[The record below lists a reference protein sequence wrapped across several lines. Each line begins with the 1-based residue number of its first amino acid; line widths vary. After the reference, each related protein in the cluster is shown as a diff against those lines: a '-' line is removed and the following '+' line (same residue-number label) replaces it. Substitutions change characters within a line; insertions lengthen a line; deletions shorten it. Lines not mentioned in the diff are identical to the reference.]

1 VIAAVIMYSPFDFS
15 LNALLLPLLGIP
27 VFIIGIGFIVW
38 LRIRTESRE
47 NADRLRKRIEKKQQI
62 ALHGAQ
68 LGDEILN
75 QISLQDMQGCWKMV
89 SVGRNGNFAPP
100 EFFEQEIV
108 RFVIEGVRFAIE
120 PRNTTGTL
128 KVDNSFEPVHF
139 DRCDDD
145 GGVHLCIVRIRNDEL
160 EICESEIGADR
171 PQSFDPERKDNASLT
186 RFKRIE

>member
-1 VIAAVIMYSPFDFS
+1 MYSPFDFS

-38 LRIRTESRE
+38 LHIRTESRE

-75 QISLQDMQGCWKMV
+75 EISLQDMQGCWKMV

-128 KVDNSFEPVHF
+128 KVDNSFEPVHL

-145 GGVHLCIVRIRNDEL
+145 GDVHLCIVRIRNDEL
-160 EICESEIGADR
+160 EICESENGADR

>member
-38 LRIRTESRE
+38 LRIRKESRE
-47 NADRLRKRIEKKQQI
+47 NADRLRKRTEKKLQI
-62 ALHGAQ
+62 ALNGAQ

-108 RFVIEGVRFAIE
+108 RFVIEGVRFGIE
-120 PRNTTGTL
+120 PSNTTGTL
-128 KVDNSFEPVHF
+128 KVDNSFQPVHL

-145 GGVHLCIVRIRNDEL
+145 GDVHLCIVRIRNDEL